1 MAELSLPPESLF
13 FIIVK
18 AREFDAKDAV
28 TDPDSSSS
36 DTDDH
41 MMSVLED
48 HGDDPAYDE
57 AHDFINGLS
66 EDAQIDLVALA
77 WLGRDEYSA
86 EDWDE
91 VRALA
96 AEAHNERTAEYLLGI
111 PLLSDFLEEGAAML
125 EINLDDYEMSHL

>member
-28 TDPDSSSS
+28 TDPDPGSS

-57 AHDFINGLS
+57 AHDFINALS

-77 WLGRDEYSA
+77 WLGRGDYGA

-91 VRALA
+91 VRVQA

-125 EINLDDYEMSHL
+125 EINLDEYEMNHL